1 MTPDCRKTPAPG
13 GQAARIKYL
22 DRLTDDELV
31 TLIDF
36 HGQHFLEWCDTREN
50 PRLSLIYHGQILWA
64 LLDECERRGK
74 TVSQLSGDYNRRV
87 EIARAWAQRP
97 GNV

>member
-1 MTPDCRKTPAPG
+1 MLPDFRKSGELG
-13 GQAARIKYL
+13 GQAASIKYL

-31 TLIDF
+31 TLIEF

-74 TVSQLSGDYNRRV
+74 SVLDLAESYNRRV
-87 EIARAWAQRP
+87 DIARAWHEPP
-97 GNV
+97 GNA